1 MIILYKSQCKEY
13 NRTIPCVSWCKIQI
27 SPLLQHVPDHICT
40 FIPHFS
46 TSLFEVL
53 WSISNLKQWL
63 GNIGLA
69 FAVLGTTNN
78 MHFYSLNSEMTRTCW
93 QRQCHVLPYEMLYTQ
108 YVLVTRQCQW
118 HLLPTCT
125 MEIHAFENIWH
136 FLFEWFM
143 FFCVKIKIVHQFQ
156 HECHT
161 NTLI

>member
-1 MIILYKSQCKEY
+1 MRIVVQNSDFTSSSAC
-13 NRTIPCVSWCKIQI
+13 TW
-27 SPLLQHVPDHICT
+27 PDHICT

-125 MEIHAFENIWH
+125 METHAFENICH
-136 FLFEWFM
+136 FLFEWLM